1 MNECQLMLLMCEQKE
16 READVKSKDTY
27 LQHLPS
33 AVEMFQS
40 TCVLHGQ
47 MDIRDGQLMG
57 EIIDLLHAFLHL
69 TQLLLKQLQ
78 RDHKQNRVRKCISS
92 FQFSELTIN
101 KSTEMTSQCVRS
113 FGFYLGSV
121 DVVLQGIDEKISHGF
136 PGISDAFGLI

>member
-1 MNECQLMLLMCEQKE
+1 MLLMCEQK
-16 READVKSKDTY
+16 REKLRDDVKSKDTY

-78 RDHKQNRVRKCISS
+78 RDHKQCHLVVWKCISS
-92 FQFSELTIN
+92 FQFSQLTIN

-113 FGFYLGSV
+113 FGFYLGGV